1 MEHPV
6 VIRSLDGKNKIKMFK
21 KIFLIL
27 LILSLSSCSRYWY
40 KPYGRIFKQLPK
52 GGSPG
57 FELGW
62 LHGCESGLGSQF
74 GGAFY
79 MTFYTW
85 KKDPDIASSDRSP
98 QTIGRIREKY
108 KNEKIANINWN
119 NPVEVE
125 RNFRNYNTIFW
136 GAHIFCRHTALGE
149 LEMAGMD
156 PPLPGAERYEPAK
169 HSLGNIYK
177 IDGKGDARLS
187 YW

>member
-1 MEHPV
+1 M
-6 VIRSLDGKNKIKMFK
+6 LK

-27 LILSLSSCSRYWY
+27 LILSISSCSLYWY
-40 KPYGRIFKQLPK
+40 KPYGRLFKQLPK

-74 GGAFY
+74 GGAIY

-85 KKDPDIASSDRSP
+85 KKDPDIAKSIKTPEDLA
-98 QTIGRIREKY
+98 RIRERY
-108 KNEKIANINWN
+108 KNEKIANIDWN
-119 NPVEVE
+119 NPIEVNK
-125 RNFRNYNTIFW
+125 NFSDYNTIFW
-136 GAHIFCRHTALGE
+136 GAHIFCRHAVLGE
-149 LEMAGMD
+149 LQMAGMD
-156 PPLPGAERYEPAK
+156 PSLPGSERYDPAK